1 MWSYTCRKS
10 ESWII
15 LECFPQVA
23 GYRLGPKAC
32 RILIDGGDKIYAL
45 LDNTKEIKV
54 PIKIQNKNIDI
65 LDYQ

>member
-1 MWSYTCRKS
+1 MAEYC
-10 ESWII
+10 
-15 LECFPQVA
+15 
-23 GYRLGPKAC
+23 LGPKAC

-54 PIKIQNKNIDI
+54 TIKIQNKTIDI